1 MILISGEAFDVVF
14 DVTKRIAQESE
25 SEQGDKTYLVR
36 TDLVG
41 QVLLSMMTL
50 LKRQKSGQ
58 VKVGTD
64 EVVQGG
70 ANVRNGDDGGL
81 AVHLDSAVGVGRHG
95 RVALQVASTGSPTNC
110 FWDTCQK
117 FAGKQIRC

>member
-1 MILISGEAFDVVF
+1 MIQRIDLNLEAFDVVF
-14 DVTKRIAQESE
+14 DVTKRISQESE

-41 QVLLSMMTL
+41 QVLLSMM
-50 LKRQKSGQ
+50 RQKSGQ
-58 VKVGTD
+58 VKKAGTD

-81 AVHLDSAVGVGRHG
+81 PVHLDTPVGVGRHG
-95 RVALQVASTGSPTNC
+95 RVALQVASCIVRTS
-110 FWDTCQK
+110 K
-117 FAGKQIRC
+117 

>member
-1 MILISGEAFDVVF
+1 MIQRIDLNLEAFDVVF
-14 DVTKRIAQESE
+14 DVTKRISQESE

-41 QVLLSMMTL
+41 QVLPSM
-50 LKRQKSGQ
+50 KRQKSGQ

-81 AVHLDSAVGVGRHG
+81 PVHLDTPVGIGRHG
-95 RVALQVASTGSPTNC
+95 RVALQVASCIVSLSN
-110 FWDTCQK
+110 
-117 FAGKQIRC
+117 

>member
-1 MILISGEAFDVVF
+1 MIQRIDLNLEAFDVVF
-14 DVTKRIAQESE
+14 DATKRISQESE

-41 QVLLSMMTL
+41 QVLLSM
-50 LKRQKSGQ
+50 KRQKSGQ

-81 AVHLDSAVGVGRHG
+81 AVHLDTAVGVGRHG
-95 RVALQVASTGSPTNC
+95 RVALQVASC
-110 FWDTCQK
+110 IVRLAK
-117 FAGKQIRC
+117 

>member
-58 VKVGTD
+58 VKKAGTD

-95 RVALQVASTGSPTNC
+95 RVALQVVSCIVRLSN
-110 FWDTCQK
+110 
-117 FAGKQIRC
+117 

>member
-41 QVLLSMMTL
+41 QVLLSMKTL

-58 VKVGTD
+58 VKVGTTY
-64 EVVQGG
+64 EAPSIYVV
-70 ANVRNGDDGGL
+70 R
-81 AVHLDSAVGVGRHG
+81 
-95 RVALQVASTGSPTNC
+95 
-110 FWDTCQK
+110 
-117 FAGKQIRC
+117 

>member
-1 MILISGEAFDVVF
+1 MIQRIDLNLEAFDVVF
-14 DVTKRIAQESE
+14 DVTKRISQESE

-41 QVLLSMMTL
+41 QVLLSM
-50 LKRQKSGQ
+50 KRQKSGQ
-58 VKVGTD
+58 VKVETD

-81 AVHLDSAVGVGRHG
+81 PVHLDTAVGIGRHG
-95 RVALQVASTGSPTNC
+95 RVALQVASCIVRLSN
-110 FWDTCQK
+110 
-117 FAGKQIRC
+117 

>member
-1 MILISGEAFDVVF
+1 MIQRIDLNLEAFDVVF
-14 DVTKRIAQESE
+14 DVTKRISQESE

-81 AVHLDSAVGVGRHG
+81 AVHLDTPVGIGRHG
-95 RVALQVASTGSPTNC
+95 RVALQVASCIVRLS
-110 FWDTCQK
+110 K
-117 FAGKQIRC
+117 